1 MFNRMMM
8 AGMLLIALMSGGSM
22 AEIRAQDTAKTML
35 AAAGRELKTIVGK
48 KGEARAVVLK
58 SARGIYEQISS
69 RWPDDSAAVAQAHL
83 QMALLSQQ
91 LGDSQESLRQLQLVL
106 AIEGETRKHAVA
118 YIEMSKL
125 ARKSKQPEVA
135 IKSLQALLNNCAECR
150 RKCTDALLRM
160 SSIQAAAERFDAA
173 AVSAQQVID
182 KYPEAWRA
190 NVDACNQVCRILIQ
204 RREWVKAIA
213 YLAQVDKLLEERF
226 ASSDSWDSVRSA
238 MERMSA
244 RRTLTPWSPNSE
256 SVPAS

>member
-8 AGMLLIALMSGGSM
+8 GGMLLIALMSGGSV
-22 AEIRAQDTAKTML
+22 AELRAQDTAKTML
-35 AAAGRELKTIVGK
+35 AAAGRELKTAVGK

-58 SARGIYEQISS
+58 SARGIYEQIPS
-69 RWPDDSAAVAQAHL
+69 RWPDDGAAVAQAHL
-83 QMALLSQQ
+83 EMARLSRR
-91 LGDSQESLRQLQLVL
+91 LGDSEESLRQLQLVV
-106 AIEGETRKHAVA
+106 AIEGEARKHAAA

-125 ARKSKQPEVA
+125 ARKSKQPEEA
-135 IKSLQALLNNCAECR
+135 IKPLQALLNNCKECR
-150 RKCTDALLRM
+150 RDCTDALLRM

-173 AVSAQQVID
+173 TASARQVID
-182 KYPEAWRA
+182 KYPEDWRA

-213 YLAQVDKLLEERF
+213 HLAQLDKFLEERF

-244 RRTLTPWSPNSE
+244 RRTLTPWSPHPE
-256 SVPAS
+256 GAPAS